1 LKLQPNKQNQLR
13 LGIVGLPAVWDKL
26 YRPALATL
34 SNRVQVTTVFNATGD
49 RALLEAERL
58 DAVPVSGVLALA
70 RRTEVDAVLV
80 LDTGWTKHNLLPHLA
95 TISKPVFLGTDAL
108 DLETVEYLHSIVT
121 LNGATWTPELSHR
134 FSPAT
139 IRLMELMATQLGDT
153 LRIEMVVPATDA
165 SWTRTELAKA
175 IDWAFFV
182 LRTASSVQSVRIDQ
196 SGCRLRCN
204 IAGGRTADVV
214 MMNARDD
221 EEPHR
226 IVKCGRGEATITSDQ
241 TIQWQITGHTPTVE
255 TLSGESDAI
264 GMQLAIFLRR
274 AVGGLIP
281 AADLSDLHRCHV
293 AAERISTA
301 WF

>member
-1 LKLQPNKQNQLR
+1 M
-13 LGIVGLPAVWDKL
+13 GLPAVWEEL

-34 SNRVQVTTVFNATGD
+34 SGRVQVTAVFDATSQ
-49 RALLEAERL
+49 RALDEAERL
-58 DAVPVSGVLALA
+58 DAAPVSGVLALA
-70 RRTEVDAVLV
+70 RRAEVDGILV
-80 LDTGWTKHNLLPHLA
+80 LDTGWTRYSLLPHLA

-121 LNGATWTPELSHR
+121 LNGAIWTPELSHR
-134 FSPAT
+134 FAPAT
-139 IRLMELMATQLGDT
+139 IRLMELMATQLGDAI
-153 LRIEMVVPATDA
+153 RIEIVVPEADK
-165 SWTRTELAKA
+165 SWTRTELAKS

-182 LRTASSVQSVRIDQ
+182 LRTVGSVQSVRIDQ
-196 SGCRLRCN
+196 SGCRLRCI

-214 MMNARDD
+214 MMSARDG

-226 IVKCGRGEATITSDQ
+226 IVKCGRGGATITSDQ
-241 TIQWQITGHTPTVE
+241 TIEWKITGRKPTVE
-255 TLSGESDAI
+255 TLSGDSDAI

-274 AVGGLIP
+274 AAGGLIP
-281 AADLSDLHRCHV
+281 TADLSDLHECHV